1 MGLNLAQSVV
11 MQKGTTTETGD
22 VSPSKAAARVTTQTT
37 TGKATGGLLRGRLGM
52 R

>member
-1 MGLNLAQSVV
+1 MGLNLAQSVAV
-11 MQKGTTTETGD
+11 QKGTTTETGD
-22 VSPSKAAARVTTQTT
+22 VSPSKASAGVTTQTT